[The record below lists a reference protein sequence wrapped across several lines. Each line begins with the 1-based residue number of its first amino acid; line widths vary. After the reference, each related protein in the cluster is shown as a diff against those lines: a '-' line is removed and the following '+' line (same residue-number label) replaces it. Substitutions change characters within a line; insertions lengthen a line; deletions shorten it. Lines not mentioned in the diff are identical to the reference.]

1 MLPKVLE
8 TVMLRFIT
16 VAFLCSFAASAMAAE
31 GLVVKPSQ
39 YSVQETI
46 DRLEAA
52 LKEKGLTIFARID
65 HQAGASKADLEL
77 NPTQVLIFGN
87 PKLGTPLMTSAPTTA
102 IDLPQKA
109 LAYEDAD
116 GKVYLAYNDVGYLQ
130 ARHGIEGRD
139 EVMGKIR
146 GALGNFTD
154 AATK

>member
-1 MLPKVLE
+1 
-8 TVMLRFIT
+8 MLRSLAVTIF
-16 VAFLCSFAASAMAAE
+16 CCFATTAIAAE
-31 GLVVKPSQ
+31 GLVVKPSN

-52 LKEKGLTIFARID
+52 LESKGLKIFARVD
-65 HQAGASKADLEL
+65 HAAGAAGADLDL
-77 NPTQVLIFGN
+77 PPTQVLIFGN

-109 LAYEDAD
+109 LAYEGED
-116 GKVYLAYNDVGYLQ
+116 GKVYLAYNDIGYLQ

-139 EVMGKIR
+139 EVINKIR
-146 GALGNFTD
+146 GALRNFTD